1 MKLSDIPA
9 KQAVP
14 FGVNGQR
21 EALLPTTPAGD
32 NKASYNNGFPPV
44 TMILKSAGGVPPKG
58 QDMNQILFELSSLCR
73 WFSAGG
79 AIKFDSDFCTAIG
92 GYPIGSYIMGDDNKT
107 VYRCTKDDNTNN
119 PNSSSTGWVTA
130 ASDIASILQL
140 KNAAYCDIGTTSG
153 TVAAGDDP
161 RFKYG
166 SPLVGQLIE
175 WPFSSMPQEIWPDC
189 GMEFIPWMGQQFDP
203 VKYPLAHQLW
213 PSDRLPVDMRGEF
226 VRGWDNGRGV
236 DPGRDLLSSQSDS
249 VKRHRHATAFTT
261 SISDS
266 KYPSGAATIVVSGDS
281 SSVSFVSNDLTSTR
295 YVGTFDGFVEGQT
308 QDESRPRSVAWNM
321 IVRVK

>member
-1 MKLSDIPA
+1 MKLTDIPA

-79 AIKFDSDFCTAIG
+79 AIKFDSDFCATIG
-92 GYPIGSYIMGDDNKT
+92 GYPIGAYIMGDDDKT
-107 VYRCTKDDNTNN
+107 VYRCTQDDNTNN
-119 PNSSSTGWVTA
+119 PNSSSTGWVKV

-140 KNAAYCDIGTTSG
+140 KGAAYLDVGITSG
-153 TVAAGDDP
+153 TVASGDDP

-175 WPFSSMPQEIWPDC
+175 WPMELMPQEIWTDC
-189 GMEFIPWMGQQFDP
+189 GMEFIPYMGQQFD
-203 VKYPLAHQLW
+203 KAKFPLLAALH
-213 PSDRLPVDMRGEF
+213 PSGWLPVDMRGYAP
-226 VRGWDNGRGV
+226 RGWDNARGI
-236 DPGRDLLSSQSDS
+236 DPGRALLSGQEDAMQQITGELSTPGGGYNFLGEQITATGPFSVTGSSAGMADAGGNVCPSRLIFDS
-249 VKRHRHATAFTT
+249 ASVTRTA
-261 SISDS
+261 
-266 KYPSGAATIVVSGDS
+266 
-281 SSVSFVSNDLTSTR
+281 NETR
-295 YVGTFDGFVEGQT
+295 MKN
-308 QDESRPRSVAWNM
+308 VAWNM
-321 IVRVK
+321 IVRAK